1 MLDEVACQ
9 YFRKTG
15 YVVDGL
21 LGVNLRELTT
31 GLRQCIDEVAT
42 KLQQSGFEY
51 GEEATWTCSYNYD
64 IGFNHANFLN
74 AAKITRQTLLCYNN
88 QMSKW
93 LTEGHAEI
101 GINRFSFMFE
111 A

>member
-1 MLDEVACQ
+1 MFDEVACQ

-51 GEEATWTCSYNYD
+51 GEEATWTRTYYYD
-64 IGFNHANFLN
+64 IGFYHAIFLN

-88 QMSKW
+88 QMRKW
-93 LTEGHAEI
+93 LTKYFPEMGTK
-101 GINRFSFMFE
+101 RFSFMFD